1 MKKFPRQIGVGGLVI
16 SDYEKRLVNEVLQS
30 NQLTYGPMTKRFEE
44 EFARSHGCR
53 FGLFMNSGTSALH
66 VALAALKECHDW
78 ADGDEVIVPAV
89 TFVATSNIVL
99 HNRMTPVF
107 VDVERDTYNMDFTK
121 IEERITPRTRA
132 IIPVHLLGLPATMGP
147 ILDIAEKYCLTVLED
162 SCESMFA
169 KYKER
174 IVGSMGQIGCFS
186 TYVAHFLVTGV
197 GGLAITDDAKLAV
210 AMRSLMNH
218 GRDNIYIGCHDD
230 EGAEGSRLQEIIERR
245 FRFIHLGH
253 SFRCTEMEA
262 ALGIGQL
269 ARAEENIARRRKIAE
284 YFNLELSRFAD
295 AVRLP
300 VCPPDR
306 THSYMLYGLVVRRE
320 NKKRLVR
327 FLEGLNI
334 ETRDLLPL
342 INQPVYRRM
351 FGELEEQYPVAKEL
365 NDSGFYIG
373 CHYYMSDEE
382 VEYVVQAFHEFFA
395 TEFISQTSSRS
406 FATALPSDSQH
417 GTMRRANGGQAA
429 DR

>member
-16 SDYEKRLVNEVLQS
+16 SDYEKKLVNEVLES

-44 EFARSHGCR
+44 EFARRHGCK

-66 VALAALKECHDW
+66 VALAALKECHGW

-99 HNRMTPVF
+99 HNRMIPVF
-107 VDVERDTYNMDFTK
+107 VDVERDTYNIDPLK

-132 IIPVHLLGLPATMGP
+132 IIPVHLLGLPAAMRS
-147 ILDIAEKYCLTVLED
+147 ILEIAKKYGLTILED
-162 SCESMFA
+162 SCETMFA
-169 KYKER
+169 KYQEHV
-174 IVGSMGQIGCFS
+174 VGSMGQIGCFS

-197 GGLAITDDAKLAV
+197 GGLAITNDSKMAV

-218 GRDNIYIGCHDD
+218 GRDNIYIGCRDD
-230 EGAEGSRLQEIIERR
+230 EGAEGSRLQEIVEKR
-245 FRFIHLGH
+245 FRFIHVGH

-269 ARAEENIARRRKIAE
+269 ARADENVARRRQIAE
-284 YFNLELSRFAD
+284 YFNRELARYAD
-295 AVRLP
+295 AIRLP

-306 THSYMLYGLVVRRE
+306 THSYMLYGLVLRHE
-320 NKKRLVR
+320 NKKRLVN
-327 FLEGLNI
+327 FLESLNI

-342 INQPVYRRM
+342 INQPIYRRL
-351 FGELEEQYPVAKEL
+351 FGKLEDQYPVAKEL
-365 NDSGFYIG
+365 NESAFYIG

-382 VEYVVQAFHEFFA
+382 VEFVVQAFHEFFA
-395 TEFISQTSSRS
+395 TADVSQASSRS
-406 FATALPSDSQH
+406 FTTALPSDSQRKS
-417 GTMRRANGGQAA
+417 TSGGNVEQAA